1 VIGLPHDHWGE
12 AITAVVVPREGTVL
26 DEQKLISEVKRLI
39 DPYKA
44 PKAVVVMDA
53 LPRTSTG
60 KVQKNVVR
68 ERLAGHYGRA

>member
-1 VIGLPHDHWGE
+1 
-12 AITAVVVPREGTVL
+12 VVPREGAVL

-44 PKAVVVMDA
+44 PKSVVVTDA

-68 ERLAGHYGRA
+68 DRLAGHYGSS